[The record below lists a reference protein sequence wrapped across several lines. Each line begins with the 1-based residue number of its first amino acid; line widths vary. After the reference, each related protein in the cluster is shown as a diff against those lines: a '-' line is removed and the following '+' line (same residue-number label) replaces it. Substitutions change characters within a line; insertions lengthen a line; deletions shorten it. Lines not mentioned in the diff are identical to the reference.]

1 MMKTPNSKIINRLGV
16 NDHNEGAVQ
25 EVLGT
30 VLAGA
35 KNFTN
40 LDMFFSFGIGKSY

>member
-1 MMKTPNSKIINRLGV
+1 MMKTPNSKIANRLGV
-16 NDHNEGAVQ
+16 TDHKDGAVQ

-30 VLAGA
+30 VFAGA

-40 LDMFFSFGIGKSY
+40 LEKLLSLGIGKFY